1 MAIAG
6 DNLCLPLEIIHNI
19 LKRLLPVKS
28 VERIG
33 GDNPFLPLDI
43 IRNILKR
50 LPVKSLVR
58 FRAVCKD
65 WKKLLQSPYFIA
77 EHYHHS
83 AHNNPLVICT
93 DFSRNPR
100 YSPLCLVPYK
110 TETVEVERIPAMDS
124 LRNLYSIIGSSNGLL
139 CVIRDG
145 IYNDSPPPW
154 LLLLNPATREVRQ
167 VPRSA
172 KDKALGWGF
181 GLCPVVRD
189 YKIVRIYA
197 TNRPSIKFDEDGGIH
212 GEVFSLRTGSWKEVE
227 SGALRRLRAFPCH
240 PLTFNGAIFW
250 LGWGE
255 ASVKIV
261 SFDLTME
268 VFTLIPTPFL
278 IPLRTNPSSQI
289 VLDVYENKVAVLFQ
303 YGDMLEPSFMD
314 LWVLEGGSGACGKS
328 WGWTKKYSIG
338 PTSWGLSPL
347 YFWRNEIVFR
357 YIHEVHLLILTA
369 NRELKRFNIY
379 PSINNVRQKLDYVES
394 LMSMD
399 GDSFCPTLARIEE
412 LSARE

>member
-6 DNLCLPLEIIHNI
+6 DNLCLPLEIIQNI

-28 VERIG
+28 VERIA

-65 WKKLLQSPYFIA
+65 WKNLLESPYFIA
-77 EHYHHS
+77 VHYHHS
-83 AHNNPLVICT
+83 AHSNPLVICT
-93 DFSRNPR
+93 DFSPNPR
-100 YSPLCLVPYK
+100 YSRLCLVPYK

-124 LRNLYSIIGSSNGLL
+124 LRNLDRII
-139 CVIRDG
+139 
-145 IYNDSPPPW
+145 
-154 LLLLNPATREVRQ
+154 ATREVRQ

-197 TNRPSIKFDEDGGIH
+197 TNRPSIKFDEDSRTH

-261 SFDLTME
+261 SFDLTMD

-303 YGDMLEPSFMD
+303 YGDRLKPSFMD
-314 LWVLEGGSGACGKS
+314 LWVLEEGSGACGKS

-369 NRELKRFNIY
+369 NHELKRFNIY
-379 PSINNVRQKLDYVES
+379 PSINNVRQKLEYVES

-399 GDSFCPTLARIEE
+399 GDYFCSTLARIEE